1 MSTNLWGG
9 AGHNEVHTVLHHAGA
24 GYCFQVT
31 SPHVAD
37 DAKWHANA
45 NEWAKK
51 HHATISDGPCP
62 AQWGHELRK
71 FHHGKTHVVIFSH

>member
-51 HHATISDGPCP
+51 HHATI
-62 AQWGHELRK
+62 
-71 FHHGKTHVVIFSH
+71 